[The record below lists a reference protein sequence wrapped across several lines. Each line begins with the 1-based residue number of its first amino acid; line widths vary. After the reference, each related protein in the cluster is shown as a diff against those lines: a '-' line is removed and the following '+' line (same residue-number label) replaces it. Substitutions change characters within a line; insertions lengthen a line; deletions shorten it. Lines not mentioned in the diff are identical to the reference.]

1 VPTGTPVSG
10 PAGRRRHRW
19 RAWAIGVG
27 IAIAV
32 LVLVFYLGAGWY
44 FSSQLS
50 ERAFDPAE
58 RRAAGTPAFD
68 YRVVDVGSGF
78 ITLAVPEDPGSL
90 LTPEVFGLQWA
101 DGYGRLGAIQ
111 SSTSDRVTREFELLT
126 GTMVDPGDAVG
137 LDSKAFPQNPQVG
150 LGIPFQDVT
159 YQGELGSYPAWY
171 VEGSGSTWAIL
182 VHGNGMTRAD
192 TLRIMPVLQQ
202 HGYPMLAIAIR
213 NDAGAPADPSG
224 MVRYGLT
231 EWKDLEAAVRY
242 ALDKGAERMVLVGY
256 SMGGGIVANFL
267 YQSELSQR
275 VDGVILD
282 SPMLDFSTTVDLN
295 AAREELPLIG
305 VGMPQS
311 LTNVAKWM
319 AGWRYDVDW
328 KGLDYLA
335 GAKNLAAPILLI
347 HGTADTDV
355 PPQTSAELA
364 SLRPDLVTYVPVE
377 GARHMESW
385 NVDLDAYETQVTD
398 FLAGIG
404 G

>member
-1 VPTGTPVSG
+1 
-10 PAGRRRHRW
+10 
-19 RAWAIGVG
+19 
-27 IAIAV
+27 
-32 LVLVFYLGAGWY
+32 
-44 FSSQLS
+44 
-50 ERAFDPAE
+50 
-58 RRAAGTPAFD
+58 
-68 YRVVDVGSGF
+68 
-78 ITLAVPEDPGSL
+78 
-90 LTPEVFGLQWA
+90 
-101 DGYGRLGAIQ
+101 
-111 SSTSDRVTREFELLT
+111 
-126 GTMVDPGDAVG
+126 
-137 LDSKAFPQNPQVG
+137 
-150 LGIPFQDVT
+150 
-159 YQGELGSYPAWY
+159 
-171 VEGSGSTWAIL
+171 
-182 VHGNGMTRAD
+182 
-192 TLRIMPVLQQ
+192 
-202 HGYPMLAIAIR
+202 MLAIAIR